1 MTAPAKTHISY
12 LDSIRGLAALSVII
26 EHFIIAYDLP
36 CQGAVCMKL
45 LDSPPFNIWWNGS
58 AAVSMFFVLSGLVLS
73 LKYFRESQT
82 PDLQNFKLGDFII
95 TRLARIWLPYLA
107 VFLISAILYL
117 ITVQHPP
124 LATQLP
130 ASDWVELMWRG
141 HPLSLT
147 DMLRESFLLKLP
159 DQVVVIPQ
167 AWTLTIELVLSLL
180 LPAGL
185 VLAARRIEW
194 LIVFTLFAVIFL
206 NVSLFLLHFLLGLL
220 IARYYNY
227 LSVLLSAKVGLRRL
241 ILLVGFSLYATSTTL
256 DDFLGETGL
265 WLSSGIG
272 AGLMLIAA
280 LGSIRIQQVLS
291 LPILRQ
297 LGKLSYSAYL
307 IHMVILICLTPY
319 LLLALQSVTSNHF
332 LLWLGGISLTIFI
345 VQGLS
350 LLSFNYLEQP
360 SVALGKR
367 VTKLFQSKR

>member
-1 MTAPAKTHISY
+1 
-12 LDSIRGLAALSVII
+12 
-26 EHFIIAYDLP
+26 
-36 CQGAVCMKL
+36 
-45 LDSPPFNIWWNGS
+45 
-58 AAVSMFFVLSGLVLS
+58 
-73 LKYFRESQT
+73 
-82 PDLQNFKLGDFII
+82 
-95 TRLARIWLPYLA
+95 
-107 VFLISAILYL
+107 LISAILYL
-117 ITVQHPP
+117 ITVPHPP

-159 DQVVVIPQ
+159 DQIVVIPQ

-272 AGLMLIAA
+272 AGLMLITA
-280 LGSIRIQQVLS
+280 LGSIRIQQILS

-307 IHMVILICLTPY
+307 IHMAILICLTPY
-319 LLLALQSVTSNHF
+319 LLLALQTVTSNHF
-332 LLWLGGISLTIFI
+332 LLWLGGISLTIVI

-350 LLSFNYLEQP
+350 LISFNYLEQP

-367 VTKLFQSKR
+367 VTKLFQSQR